1 MSIEIGENLR
11 ILLDNLLFVLVILI
25 IVFYKLKKR

>member
-1 MSIEIGENLR
+1 MLIEIGENLR

-25 IVFYKLKKR
+25 FVFYKLEKR

>member
-1 MSIEIGENLR
+1 MVIEIGENLR

-25 IVFYKLKKR
+25 FVFYKLKKR

>member
-25 IVFYKLKKR
+25 FVFYKLKKR

>member
-1 MSIEIGENLR
+1 MTIEIGENLR

-25 IVFYKLKKR
+25 FVFIS

>member
-1 MSIEIGENLR
+1 MTIEIGENLR

-25 IVFYKLKKR
+25 FVFYKLKKR

>member
-1 MSIEIGENLR
+1 MAIEIGENLR

-25 IVFYKLKKR
+25 FVFYKLKKR